1 MMQAVR
7 GYCYRRLFLT
17 IPVSITYVKGQ
28 EIEKHNQFVNVIELN
43 STKCEQVNNT
53 WECPTL
59 EKALRDLND
68 LNFTFIKIFTTSKQL
83 SRRIPV
89 IKLDTLTIATAS
101 KTSKTA
107 IECKSNTMSK
117 LSFTD
122 SSNVCIHGLT
132 FKSCGSAHHDDFII
146 GNKVKVYISSA
157 VYVKTLLSLLLM
169 IGSLQEVQVMEL

>member
-17 IPVSITYVKGQ
+17 IPVSIIYVKGQ
-28 EIEKHNQFVNVIELN
+28 EIEKHNQFVNVIELH

-59 EKALRDLND
+59 EKALRGLND
-68 LNFTFIKIFTTSKQL
+68 LNFTYIKTFTTSEQL

-107 IECKSNTMSK
+107 IECKYNAMSK

-122 SSNVCIHGLT
+122 SSNVYIHGLT
-132 FKSCGSAHHDDFII
+132 FKSRGSVHPDDFII
-146 GNKVKVYISSA
+146 GNKVKVYLSSA

-169 IGSLQEVQVMEL
+169 IRSLQEVQVMEL

>member
-17 IPVSITYVKGQ
+17 IPVSIIYVKGQ

-89 IKLDTLTIATAS
+89 IKLDTLTISTVV
-101 KTSKTA
+101 KHQ
-107 IECKSNTMSK
+107 K
-117 LSFTD
+117 L
-122 SSNVCIHGLT
+122 
-132 FKSCGSAHHDDFII
+132 
-146 GNKVKVYISSA
+146 
-157 VYVKTLLSLLLM
+157 
-169 IGSLQEVQVMEL
+169 Q